1 MKKEILFYGVM
12 LLIPLLFI
20 ELSLQAY
27 YRIVTGSFLFERMV
41 LPIYAADENRF
52 YRLKSDLAYQHKT
65 NEYDVTY
72 YTNSEGLRTDAEKK
86 VVPIEKADNVY
97 RILFMGPSFA
107 FGWGS
112 DYEDSYVSRISKAL
126 KLDGKK
132 IEVINLGTPAQP
144 IPHQLC
150 WLEKKGFEYKPDMI
164 VQTIYGNPEKTPA
177 HCSKTKRPPV
187 VKDGFIHRSKI
198 TTKTKIINEA
208 KKSAIVFYGWY
219 LYQALLPT
227 NDEIV
232 GAGTELY
239 EDETQSTEEQNTD
252 NKTYEKYANKYK
264 AYTQFVSNT
273 LNYEPA
279 IVFLHVP
286 YSYVVRPEDSSRW
299 EHIKEF
305 KTSEEM
311 KRSSKE
317 IGKLL
322 QKMNISYVNPL
333 DELIEQDKLTRMY
346 YFLDIHFT
354 PEGNKVLADKAT
366 PVIQK
371 LMLKN

>member
-1 MKKEILFYGVM
+1 
-12 LLIPLLFI
+12 
-20 ELSLQAY
+20 
-27 YRIVTGSFLFERMV
+27 
-41 LPIYAADENRF
+41 
-52 YRLKSDLAYQHKT
+52 
-65 NEYDVTY
+65 
-72 YTNSEGLRTDAEKK
+72 
-86 VVPIEKADNVY
+86 
-97 RILFMGPSFA
+97 
-107 FGWGS
+107 
-112 DYEDSYVSRISKAL
+112 
-126 KLDGKK
+126 
-132 IEVINLGTPAQP
+132 
-144 IPHQLC
+144 
-150 WLEKKGFEYKPDMI
+150 
-164 VQTIYGNPEKTPA
+164 
-177 HCSKTKRPPV
+177 